1 MGVFEQVTKISPKKK
16 VLALTAVLAVV
27 AASFWFFY
35 YSPMQTQY
43 SELMDTHERLL
54 KDKQKAD
61 RRKAAYDKDRKRRD
75 DLKKAYGQQLR
86 ALPSEAEMSSFLN
99 SLNTQAELVGL
110 EILSVKPKKQEP
122 SKYYARIPVE
132 LRLTGS
138 FHQLAKFFY
147 LVGNLDRIINIEN
160 ISLEIKA
167 FEDSNAV
174 LAADVLAT
182 TFRSVAESTS
192 KDGKKGA
199 KKKKKKKK
207 SGS

>member
-1 MGVFEQVTKISPKKK
+1 MGAFEQITKISLKKK
-16 VLALTAVLAVV
+16 ILVLTAMIGVFGFA
-27 AASFWFFY
+27 FWFFY
-35 YSPMQTQY
+35 YSPVQTEY
-43 SELMDTHERLL
+43 SDLLDTYERLRH
-54 KDKQKAD
+54 DKQDAV

-75 DLKKAYGQQLR
+75 DLKQAYGQQLR

-110 EILSVKPKKQEP
+110 EILSVKPKKEEP

-132 LRLTGS
+132 LKLTGS

-160 ISLEIKA
+160 ISLKIKE
-167 FEDSNAV
+167 FGESSAV
-174 LAADVLAT
+174 LSADVLAT
-182 TFRSVAESTS
+182 TFRAVAESNSTDE
-192 KDGKKGA
+192 KPGKG
-199 KKKKKKKK
+199 KKKK